1 MAKALRSRVDKLV
14 VERGLAESREK
25 ARRLILAGE
34 VLVDETPVDKPG
46 SLIPVDAEIRLR
58 RPRKSFVGRGGEKL
72 HGALDA
78 LGVDPAGMK
87 VLDVG
92 ASTGGFTDCLLQR
105 GAAAVTAL
113 DVGKGQLDWKI
124 YSDPRVRVLEGVNAR
139 YLDPKDFPELFDLA
153 TLDLSF
159 ISLTKVLPAIVP
171 LMKPEGK
178 LLMLVKP
185 QFELSPSDVER
196 GGIVRDERKHRKAV
210 ASVSESA
217 ERLGLSVITMVP
229 APIRGA
235 SGNQEYFL
243 LARRVGR

>member
-34 VLVDETPVDKPG
+34 ILVDEEPVDKPG
-46 SLIPVDAEIRLR
+46 SLVRTDASIRLR
-58 RPRKSFVGRGGEKL
+58 RPQKTFVGRGGEKL
-72 HGALDA
+72 QGALDA
-78 LGVDPAGMK
+78 FGLDPAGLR

-113 DVGKGQLDWKI
+113 DVGKGQLDWKL
-124 YSDPRVRVLEGVNAR
+124 YSDPRVRVIEGVNAR
-139 YLDPKDFPELFDLA
+139 YLDPGDFPEPFDLA
-153 TLDLSF
+153 TIDLSF

-171 LMKPEGK
+171 LVTSGGR

-185 QFELSPSDVER
+185 QFELRPEDIER
-196 GGIVRDERKHRKAV
+196 GGLVRDEQKHREAI
-210 ASVSESA
+210 ANVSESA
-217 ERLGLSVITMVP
+217 KLLGLRIEGVVP
-229 APIRGA
+229 SPIRGA

-243 LARRVGR
+243 LARREGR